1 MRNISEQVKYVQS
14 VGIIVCMPQPE
25 IPASK
30 ARTIA
35 IDAERAGQRLDNY
48 LLGQLKGVPRSL
60 VYRLLRTGQVRVNGG
75 RAKPAYRLQPGD
87 AVRIPPVHTTTREP
101 PRADPRRAREL
112 LDAVL
117 YEDQDLL
124 AINKPSG
131 LAVHGG
137 SRVRVGIVE
146 ILRAAGRPQL
156 ELVHRLDRETSG
168 CLLLAKR
175 RAALQ
180 HLHAELRAGAV
191 RKEYLTLVAG
201 QWRHPEIVDLPLRRH
216 SGEQRASSAGK
227 AAITNFEPFEFLA
240 DTTLTRVLLQTGR
253 THQIR
258 VHAAARGHPVA
269 GDTRYGDFAFN
280 REMRGL
286 GLRRMFLHAASVTC
300 GHAGGLTVEAP
311 LPAALQDV
319 LQRLRQR

>member
-1 MRNISEQVKYVQS
+1 
-14 VGIIVCMPQPE
+14 
-25 IPASK
+25 
-30 ARTIA
+30 
-35 IDAERAGQRLDNY
+35 
-48 LLGQLKGVPRSL
+48 
-60 VYRLLRTGQVRVNGG
+60 
-75 RAKPAYRLQPGD
+75 
-87 AVRIPPVHTTTREP
+87 
-101 PRADPRRAREL
+101 
-112 LDAVL
+112 VL

-124 AINKPSG
+124 VIDKPSG

-137 SRVRVGIVE
+137 TRVRAGIVE
-146 ILRAAGRPQL
+146 ILRAAGYPQL

-180 HLHAELRAGAV
+180 RLHAELRAGTM

-201 QWRHPEIVDLPLRRH
+201 QWRHAETVALPLRRE
-216 SGEQRASSAGK
+216 SGEQRASAAGK
-227 AAITNFEPFEFLA
+227 AAVTNFEPFELFA

-269 GDTRYGDFAFN
+269 GDSRYGDFAFN

-286 GLRRMFLHAASVTC
+286 GLRRMFLHAASIAC
-300 GHAGGLTVEAP
+300 GHAGGLTVKAP
-311 LPAALQDV
+311 LPGALQDV